1 MRGAGGM
8 ADPEVVVRGVGALGL
23 ILGALWALGSLWWGR
38 WAAAG
43 GGRVCCG
50 LGGGRAGGVPP
61 PGGRGPG
68 GRGGASEAA
77 GRLADF
83 ERPGRPWRAAL
94 HVLAAAWL
102 LVQLMR
108 MPSAW
113 GWGVLSPTG
122 LAEEVGLSEEVQEVL
137 RPAAGEEAGRISEP
151 WQQRLLCELY
161 IALGAGVLEPA
172 FLAAALL
179 FLRRALPPRRP
190 GEGRWAGGSRE
201 GACWRLGLVELGA
214 ALLALQALGQVA
226 AAWLEVYVPAS
237 TWEEAGVASYVY
249 AASVPSRGADC
260 GAGGPERECVLC
272 IFSLVSVA
280 ISGVALSVFL
290 VYLQLV
296 ARRLRLVT
304 MNVQILRR
312 LRVLELSLY
321 ALVPASVI
329 VRSLILI
336 PQLTASWIEAL
347 WLVYYGILVCICALV
362 LLVLS
367 VLPMSETSQ
376 AMKHFKLREESRAFE
391 VEPPHTP
398 RSPAVARAASLP
410 PPAPS
415 AGSGAR
421 VGLGSSGRGAARAL
435 NLGASAPPGS
445 VGGGGSFAAG
455 AGAAGR
461 A

>member
-1 MRGAGGM
+1 VADAVGGGAGGGW
-8 ADPEVVVRGVGALGL
+8 RGEGG
-23 ILGALWALGSLWWGR
+23 
-38 WAAAG
+38 AAG
-43 GGRVCCG
+43 WG
-50 LGGGRAGGVPP
+50 A
-61 PGGRGPG
+61 
-68 GRGGASEAA
+68 ASEAA

-398 RSPAVARAASLP
+398 RSPAAARAASLP

>member
-1 MRGAGGM
+1 MGARVAVVGPVGG
-8 ADPEVVVRGVGALGL
+8 
-23 ILGALWALGSLWWGR
+23 
-38 WAAAG
+38 G
-43 GGRVCCG
+43 GGRAGVLR

-398 RSPAVARAASLP
+398 RSPAAARAASLP

>member
-1 MRGAGGM
+1 MGGAGGM

-43 GGRVCCG
+43 GGRVCCS
-50 LGGGRAGGVPP
+50 LGGGRAGGGPP

-398 RSPAVARAASLP
+398 RSPAAARAASLP

>member
-1 MRGAGGM
+1 MPGVGDAGGGAGEGGAGGGGGRGGRGGGERGAGG
-8 ADPEVVVRGVGALGL
+8 
-23 ILGALWALGSLWWGR
+23 
-38 WAAAG
+38 AG
-43 GGRVCCG
+43 G
-50 LGGGRAGGVPP
+50 AGPP

-398 RSPAVARAASLP
+398 RSPAAARAASLP

>member
-1 MRGAGGM
+1 MRG
-8 ADPEVVVRGVGALGL
+8 EK
-23 ILGALWALGSLWWGR
+23 SQK
-38 WAAAG
+38 
-43 GGRVCCG
+43 
-50 LGGGRAGGVPP
+50 
-61 PGGRGPG
+61 
-68 GRGGASEAA
+68 
-77 GRLADF
+77 
-83 ERPGRPWRAAL
+83 GRPWRAAL

-376 AMKHFKLREESRAFE
+376 AMKHFKLREESCAFE

-398 RSPAVARAASLP
+398 RSPAAARAASLP

>member
-1 MRGAGGM
+1 MRGACGM

-50 LGGGRAGGVPP
+50 LGGGGGGGVPP

-122 LAEEVGLSEEVQEVL
+122 LAEEVGLSEELQEVL
-137 RPAAGEEAGRISEP
+137 RPAAGEEAERISEP

-391 VEPPHTP
+391 FEPPHTP
-398 RSPAVARAASLP
+398 RSPAAARAASLP

>member
-1 MRGAGGM
+1 
-8 ADPEVVVRGVGALGL
+8 V
-23 ILGALWALGSLWWGR
+23 
-38 WAAAG
+38 
-43 GGRVCCG
+43 
-50 LGGGRAGGVPP
+50 
-61 PGGRGPG
+61 
-68 GRGGASEAA
+68 
-77 GRLADF
+77 
-83 ERPGRPWRAAL
+83 
-94 HVLAAAWL
+94 AWL

-137 RPAAGEEAGRISEP
+137 RPAAGEEAERISEP

-398 RSPAVARAASLP
+398 RSPAAARAASLP

>member
-1 MRGAGGM
+1 M

-50 LGGGRAGGVPP
+50 LGGGRAGGAPP

-94 HVLAAAWL
+94 HVLAVAWL

-137 RPAAGEEAGRISEP
+137 RPAAGEEAERISEP

-415 AGSGAR
+415 AGSGVR